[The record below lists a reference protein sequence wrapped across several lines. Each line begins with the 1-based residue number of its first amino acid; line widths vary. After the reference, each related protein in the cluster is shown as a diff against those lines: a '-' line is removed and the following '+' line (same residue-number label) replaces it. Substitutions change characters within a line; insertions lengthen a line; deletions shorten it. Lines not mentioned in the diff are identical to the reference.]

1 MERMCSLCGNPIPNG
16 RRKDAKY
23 CSDRCRTN
31 SHYARH
37 GDRIRA
43 EWRKKHPEREE
54 SRVCADCGRDFIR
67 GRSDQI
73 YCSAACNQKAYEKR
87 HAQKIAEKRTKM
99 KELRR
104 GLRLARLAMPR
115 VIELCHFEGCDVTN
129 EDDPAFKGGKCNV
142 HYLRDYRGEQR
153 AQTTGPRTCAA
164 EGCEADISRGR
175 LNQRFCSGVCQQK
188 AWVAT
193 TDQEQLRA
201 KGSKRAGDRRAR
213 MFNNP
218 GYEYFSYQEWLELL
232 IACSFRCTY
241 CHKYPPER
249 LQMDHIVALARG
261 GPHRLDNVTPARG
274 PCNRSKHDSSI
285 EEWFYREELKAL
297 KKAGLARRRRSVV
310 RS

>member
-1 MERMCSLCGNPIPNG
+1 MERRCSLCGNPIPDG

-54 SRVCADCGRDFIR
+54 SRVCAECGRDFIR

-73 YCSAACNQKAYEKR
+73 YCSAACNKKAYEKR

-142 HYLRDYRGEQR
+142 
-153 AQTTGPRTCAA
+153 
-164 EGCEADISRGR
+164 
-175 LNQRFCSGVCQQK
+175 CSGVCQQK

-261 GPHRLDNVTPARG
+261 GPHRLDNVTPACG